1 MNLYSGQWWTCRIE
15 NRLVEIE
22 GEGEGGTNGDSNMET
37 STLSYVKL
45 IVSGNL
51 LYDSGRSNW
60 CSVTT

>member
-1 MNLYSGQWWTCRIE
+1 M
-15 NRLVEIE
+15 EIE